1 MTRRL
6 SGIHAAWHF
15 WFAVSFGGESVL
27 RKAGLGGIH
36 PLTQRYMLWAGME
49 NLMIETERLIL
60 RPVESEDLDIYTKLF
75 TSEETTRYLPG
86 GKPYSSE
93 YIANYVPQKVNH
105 WSKGYGTFIVS
116 LKSSPEVKI
125 GYAGVEQ
132 IPDSN
137 LSDIRYGLLSEYQG
151 KGYAFEAAKA
161 VLNFTFGTGKVSE
174 VYGVAV
180 IGNFASEALLK
191 KLGMQHT
198 EKRIYDSNDLV
209 TFFTQTRI

>member
-1 MTRRL
+1 ITRRL

-15 WFAVSFGGESVL
+15 WYAVGFCGESGL
-27 RKAGLGGIH
+27 RKLGLCGIH

-191 KLGMQHT
+191 
-198 EKRIYDSNDLV
+198 
-209 TFFTQTRI
+209 